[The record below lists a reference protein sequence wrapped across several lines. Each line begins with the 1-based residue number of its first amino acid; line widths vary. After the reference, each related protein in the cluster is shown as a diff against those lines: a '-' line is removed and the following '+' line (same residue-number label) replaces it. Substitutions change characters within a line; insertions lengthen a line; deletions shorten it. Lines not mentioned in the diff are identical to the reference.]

1 MYCIFYV
8 YESFCRIRT
17 HDLAEVESVVLYPLG
32 SNVTKLDKSIS
43 MSTILFK
50 TREYPRCD
58 VLLSLTVII
67 TACGGPLKQS
77 RTNY

>member
-32 SNVTKLDKSIS
+32 SNVTKLDKS
-43 MSTILFK
+43 TIPL

-58 VLLSLTVII
+58 VLLSLTAII

-77 RTNY
+77 RPNY

>member
-8 YESFCRIRT
+8 YKSFCRIRT

-32 SNVTKLDKSIS
+32 SNVTKLDKS
-43 MSTILFK
+43 TIPL

-77 RTNY
+77 RPNY

>member
-8 YESFCRIRT
+8 YKSFCRIRT

-32 SNVTKLDKSIS
+32 SNVTKLDKTIS
-43 MSTILFK
+43 MSTIPL

-77 RTNY
+77 RPNY